1 MSDMMHPDM
10 QSVIMSSLKKIA
22 ASGKAPGI
30 LSLDD
35 GMTQK
40 SLEAGAKFVAVGI
53 DIVTLTNHSRAL
65 STKWKS
71 NL

>member
-1 MSDMMHPDM
+1 M
-10 QSVIMSSLKKIA
+10 QSVIMSSLEKIA
-22 ASGKAPGI
+22 ASDKAPGI

-35 GMTQK
+35 EMTQK